1 MTKKS
6 NIKQSSNVVSESQL
20 LFFSKSNKLILLIK
34 SSKILCENTEVLFI
48 RTCHYMDN
56 IEQFMLS
63 ELHNCFNMLTNFKAF
78 LHLVM
83 YKQPK

>member
-20 LFFSKSNKLILLIK
+20 LFFSKSNKLILLNK

-48 RTCHYMDN
+48 
-56 IEQFMLS
+56 
-63 ELHNCFNMLTNFKAF
+63 K
-78 LHLVM
+78 
-83 YKQPK
+83 

>member
-6 NIKQSSNVVSESQL
+6 NIKQSSNVVSELQL

-48 RTCHYMDN
+48 EVEHVTIWTIYSNLCCRNYIIVLTC
-56 IEQFMLS
+56 
-63 ELHNCFNMLTNFKAF
+63 
-78 LHLVM
+78 
-83 YKQPK
+83 